1 MKHHGENMMKLL
13 PHIHALS
20 GCDSTSALFHIGKKT
35 AFKIVLSH
43 GPDNFSNLSSL
54 AGNDITAAKDASRM
68 LISLWYDSVQ
78 KYKSLH
84 GDLNLLRTKIASSKD
99 TPLSRLPP
107 CEDTFIQHVLR
118 VMWQVRLW
126 VNARTP
132 NDISGSPLELGWH
145 IVDGKIEPIM
155 YNCKTAAEII
165 DGLTCN
171 CKGKK
176 RFKKER
182 PCYKTGMPCIE
193 LCICE
198 NRENKCHNPHIIDH
212 EDIETE
218 IFQE

>member
-1 MKHHGENMMKLL
+1 MIPGTQIQDGCQFHLEIYYIHDFVTKIRYVNTHRFVPVHEIVKHHGENMMKIL

-118 VMWQVRLW
+118 VMWQVRFW
-126 VNARTP
+126 VNARIS
-132 NDISGSPLELGWH
+132 NDISGSSVVYH
-145 IVDGKIEPIM
+145 FFM
-155 YNCKTAAEII
+155 YEI
-165 DGLTCN
+165 
-171 CKGKK
+171 
-176 RFKKER
+176 
-182 PCYKTGMPCIE
+182 
-193 LCICE
+193 
-198 NRENKCHNPHIIDH
+198 
-212 EDIETE
+212 
-218 IFQE
+218 